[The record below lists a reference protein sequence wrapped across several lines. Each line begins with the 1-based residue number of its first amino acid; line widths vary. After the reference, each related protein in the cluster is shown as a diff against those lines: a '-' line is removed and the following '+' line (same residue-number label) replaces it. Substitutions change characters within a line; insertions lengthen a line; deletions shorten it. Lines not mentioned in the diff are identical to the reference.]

1 MRKKGA
7 VEADWIVSIGIF
19 LIYLSFF
26 FFYLTPLTSKQPDV
40 SDSLLN
46 NIEEQLRANVTWH
59 VQRVP
64 IFISSNLSST
74 EPVIAPF
81 FFSWAN
87 ISFSD
92 NTTFYQQENKLIF
105 KEALREGQN
114 LKWVVSSDDAYPQQD
129 SLEDLSPTSDSIT
142 IDGSRFRAEFDG
154 LLTSAVHFEKERISN
169 LRMKLDGSAV
179 SLESAKKEY
188 NSTSFAAKYKLS
200 SSTLNHTTFVVGGFP
215 RLYNY
220 VSPKQNFEPH
230 NLTVL
235 ATLHNYT
242 SYFIDA
248 TYSGA
253 VNYTEKTCISRFSNY
268 IDFYDSLAGLT
279 LITEDTS
286 NISFCIEN
294 ASLELSATMALGNE
308 TRYDLIFHSGDYNS
322 TLKYIYPYT
331 VKTGLA
337 ENLSGISFSRIMRFN
352 ESDYPNLKTVWNF
365 PKSRDFS
372 FELLNETNFP
382 LFNYSPKSPGFVN
395 IFTKQ
400 FDEVLLEKY
409 GSKTKYRLRV
419 KGW

>member
-26 FFYLTPLTSKQPDV
+26 FFYLTPLTSEQPDV
-40 SDSLLN
+40 SDALLH
-46 NIEEQLRANVTWH
+46 NIEENLRANATWH

-64 IFISSNLSST
+64 VFIRSNLSST

-81 FFSWAN
+81 FFGWQN

-92 NTTFYQQENKLIF
+92 NTTFYRQENKLIF
-105 KEALREGQN
+105 KEALRKGQN
-114 LKWVVSSDDAYPQQD
+114 LKWVVSSGDSYPQPE
-129 SLEDLSPTSDSIT
+129 SLEDLSPTGNGVA
-142 IDGSRFRAEFDG
+142 IDGSRFQAEFDG
-154 LLTSAVHFEKERISN
+154 LLTSATHFEKRRISN
-169 LRMKLDGSAV
+169 FSLKLDGSFV
-179 SLESAKKEY
+179 SPESAKKEY
-188 NSTSFAAKYKLS
+188 NFTAFAAKYKMS
-200 SSTLNHTTFVVGGFP
+200 SPTLNHTTFVVGGFP
-215 RLYNY
+215 RLYSY
-220 VSPKQNFEPH
+220 ASPRQNFEPH

-253 VNYTEKTCISRFSNY
+253 LNYTERTCTSRFSRY
-268 IDFYDSLAGLT
+268 VDFYDSLAGVT
-279 LITEDTS
+279 FIAQDTS
-286 NISFCIEN
+286 NISFCTEN
-294 ASLELSATMALGNE
+294 ASLELSLTMALGNE
-308 TRYDLIFHSGDYNS
+308 TRYDILFHPGDYNS

-331 VKTGLA
+331 VNTGLA
-337 ENLSGISFSRIMRFN
+337 ENLSGISAALIKRLN
-352 ESDYPNLKTVWNF
+352 ESDYASLKKAWNF
-365 PKSRDFS
+365 PQSRDFS
-372 FELLNETNFP
+372 FELLNGTNFP
-382 LFNYSPKSPGFVN
+382 LLNYSPKSPGFVN
-395 IFTKQ
+395 IFTRQ

>member
-7 VEADWIVSIGIF
+7 VEADWVVSIGIF

-26 FFYLTPLTSKQPDV
+26 FFYLTSLTSKQPDV
-40 SDSLLN
+40 SDSLLHN
-46 NIEEQLRANVTWH
+46 VEKNLRANVTWH
-59 VQRVP
+59 VQKVP
-64 IFISSNLSST
+64 VLIRSNLSST

-92 NTTFYQQENKLIF
+92 NTTFYLQENKLIF

-114 LKWVVSSDDAYPQQD
+114 FKWIVSSDDSYPQLE
-129 SLEDLSPTSDSIT
+129 SLEDLSPTSGSVT
-142 IDGSRFRAEFDG
+142 IDRSRFQAEFDG
-154 LLTSAVHFEKERISN
+154 ILTSAVHFEKKRISN
-169 LRMKLDGSAV
+169 FSVKLDGSAV
-179 SLESAKKEY
+179 SIESAKKEY
-188 NSTSFAAKYKLS
+188 NSTSFTAKYKMS

-215 RLYNY
+215 RLYSY
-220 VSPKQNFEPH
+220 VSPKQNLEPH

-235 ATLHNYT
+235 ATLQNYT

-248 TYSGA
+248 THSGA
-253 VNYTEKTCISRFSNY
+253 INYTEKTCISRFSNY
-268 IDFYDSLAGLT
+268 IDFYDNLVGVT

-286 NISFCIEN
+286 NISFCTGN
-294 ASLELSATMALGNE
+294 ASLELSATMALDNE
-308 TRYDLIFHSGDYNS
+308 TRYDLIFHQGDYNN
-322 TLKYIYPYT
+322 TLKYLYPYT
-331 VKTGLA
+331 VMVGLA
-337 ENLSGISFSRIMRFN
+337 ENLSGISFSLITKLN
-352 ESDYPNLKTVWNF
+352 ESDYPNLKKAWNF
-365 PKSRDFS
+365 PQSRDFS
-372 FELLNETNFP
+372 FELLNQTNFP
-382 LFNYSPKSPGFVN
+382 LVNYSPKSPGFVN